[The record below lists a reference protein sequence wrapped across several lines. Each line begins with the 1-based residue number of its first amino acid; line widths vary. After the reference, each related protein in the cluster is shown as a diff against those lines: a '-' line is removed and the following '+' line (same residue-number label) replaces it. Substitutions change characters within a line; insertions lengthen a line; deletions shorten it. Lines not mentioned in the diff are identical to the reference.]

1 MKNRIKIVI
10 IAMLLC
16 VCTFIPVVS
25 LNAADENTTSSTE
38 ACEVVEYTDL
48 EEVKDYLAGKNTYPT
63 KEGYLFAGWYTA
75 DITPD
80 IASDNIATE
89 DYETIAK
96 NYALQNEIPEDVD
109 TVYALFVPAS
119 VFDVKAQLSAGLLSG
134 LDGNTKGS
142 IRFVTTVN
150 SLLYKEVGFEVSYVN
165 SKGAKKSATSSSNK
179 VYEKL
184 YAVGSTKEEFKENDT
199 EYLPT
204 EFCAVSK
211 YFKACNL
218 NNVPASDFNVP
229 FSVKPFWVTLD
240 GSKVYGKTAIKS
252 IDDYFLAE
260 DVYVSTSSADVL
272 DADGYGT
279 ENKPYATI
287 NYAFSKVKNQGTVHV
302 VGTYG
307 NEASELT
314 WVWDDHDKTANITGG
329 TIDFTTLPTVALN
342 TAGTNT
348 ASVLDVRD
356 SVTFT
361 GITLT
366 FADEQQVYAN
376 GNTLE
381 IAPDITWSNTDAY
394 IRVYGGAHTEALKSD
409 TNLILGAGQYKR
421 IFGAG
426 NYSGLTGNVNITL
439 SGSIN
444 PNIDYADHGNTY
456 TVYGSGQNNSNVVGD
471 VNISVDSEDVLFNR
485 IYGAGDNRS
494 VTGDVHIT
502 FAGKAMGVYGGGKG
516 ASATVT
522 GDTYVTMTGGWVEQI
537 FGGCDGASMTGNTN
551 VDVQGG
557 TVKRR
562 IYGGCYNDYKNYGTL
577 LPDYEWEADHN
588 ETDPYQVT
596 GHTNVSISPNTTLT
610 LDYVSDG
617 IKVDNSIYAIS
628 RYKKD
633 LLNEIGAFIL
643 NEDYYEK
650 LLSDSVFGYSG
661 AVYSDAFATRTHH
674 YLITTNGNTADGSLG
689 TVSSQSDYIRIKPC
703 RGYSAVV
710 KVEGTQEFYTE
721 SEAVFKLPELT
732 ETTEEKKI
740 TVTFSTIDPNVDKS
754 SYEARID
761 GAYYESFVEAVAV
774 APILDSKDT
783 VTVTLLKDIEMA
795 AQMNI
800 DSKIAIQNEPGT
812 DITIY
817 RGAELDKTDMF
828 NVADTGT
835 LTLAG
840 MEDRDSL
847 VLDGRTQDK
856 ADVEST
862 GSLINNA
869 GKLRIKN
876 ITLQYANKTTGN
888 GAAVISSGSSVEVE
902 NSMFA
907 SNQSTAG
914 YAGGIYVS
922 IGKASLKN
930 VEFSGNSGVDG
941 GAIRTNGTATVVSIE
956 KCKFGSKDNGN
967 IDENDGGGAIYNN
980 KASINIADTEF
991 SYNKTTGS
999 GGAIYNNGGVVVIK
1013 NSKFDYNIAT
1023 ISGGAIQ
1030 SGSPSGKLTL
1040 IASNDD
1046 IDTSAVFMNNKSQGT
1061 ATNNGGGAINV
1072 SNGTIV
1078 IDGYR
1083 FENNQAKL
1091 YGGAV
1096 RISGNSRTITGATF
1110 NGNFT
1115 TGNKG
1120 YGGALYIY
1128 GKNDVEIE
1136 DSEFKNNYTSGT
1148 TAHGGA
1154 IYINSE
1160 DVNINENIGR
1170 VNTFTD
1176 NAVNGSGSKGNH
1188 IYVNITSSQLIESPE
1203 TSIGT
1208 GTGTDENI
1216 GFGEQ

>member
-25 LNAADENTTSSTE
+25 LNAADENTTSSTD
-38 ACEVVEYTDL
+38 ACDVVEYTDL

-63 KEGYLFAGWYTA
+63 KEGYLFAGWYTT
-75 DITPD
+75 DIT
-80 IASDNIATE
+80 SDNIAKE
-89 DYETIAK
+89 DDETIARK
-96 NYALQNEIPEDVD
+96 YAIRNEIPEDVN

-119 VFDVKAQLSAGLLSG
+119 VFDVKAQLSGGLLNG
-134 LDGNTKGS
+134 LEGNTKGS

-150 SLLYKEVGFEVSYVN
+150 SLLYKEVGFEVSYIN
-165 SKGAKKSATSSSNK
+165 AKGAKKNATSSSNK

-184 YAVGSTKEEFKENDT
+184 YAVGSTTDEYKENDT

-204 EFCAVSK
+204 KFSDASK

-218 NNVPASDFNVP
+218 NNVPESDFNVP
-229 FSVKPFWVTLD
+229 FSVRAFWVTLD
-240 GSKVYGKTAIKS
+240 GSKVYGETFIKS
-252 IDDYFLAE
+252 INDYFLAE
-260 DVYVSTSSADVL
+260 DVYVSTSSVDVA

-314 WVWDDHDKTANITGG
+314 WGWDEHDKTANITGG

-342 TAGTNT
+342 TDGTKT

-366 FADEQQVYAN
+366 FVDEQQVYAN

-537 FGGCDGASMTGNTN
+537 FGGCDGASMEGNTN

-596 GHTNVSISPNTTLT
+596 GHTNVSISPNTTLK

-710 KVEGTQEFYTE
+710 NVEGTEEFYTE

-740 TVTFSTIDPNVDKS
+740 TVTFSKIDPNVDKS

-783 VTVTLLKDIEMA
+783 VTVTLLKDIEMT
-795 AQMNI
+795 AQMDI
-800 DSKIAIQNEPGT
+800 ESKIAIQNESGK
-812 DITIY
+812 DITVY
-817 RGAELDKTDMF
+817 RGAGLAETDMF
-828 NVADTGT
+828 NVTSTGT

-840 MEDRDSL
+840 VEDSDSL
-847 VLDGRTQDK
+847 VLDGRTIEDV
-856 ADVEST
+856 AVESS

-869 GKLRIKN
+869 GKLKIKN
-876 ITLQYANKTTGN
+876 TTLQYANKTTGN
-888 GAAVISSGSSVEVE
+888 GAAVESSGSSIEVE
-902 NSMFA
+902 NSMFVN
-907 SNQSTAG
+907 NQTTTG
-914 YAGGIYVS
+914 FAGGIYVGT
-922 IGKASLKN
+922 GKMSLKN
-930 VEFSGNSGVDG
+930 VEFIGNSGSDG
-941 GAIRTNGTATVVSIE
+941 GAIRTNGTSTVVSIE

-967 IDENDGGGAIYNN
+967 IDKKDGGGAIYNN
-980 KASINIADTEF
+980 KASINIVDTEF

-999 GGAIYNNGGVVVIK
+999 GGAIYNNGGVVAVK
-1013 NSKFDYNIAT
+1013 NSKFTYNTADVN
-1023 ISGGAIQ
+1023 GGAIQ
-1030 SGSPSGKLTL
+1030 NSSASGEL
-1040 IASNDD
+1040 ILSANNDNGINSLAS
-1046 IDTSAVFMNNKSQGT
+1046 FMSNESYGT
-1061 ATNNGGGAINV
+1061 ANTLYGGGAI
-1072 SNGTIV
+1072 SMTNGTVEIT
-1078 IDGYR
+1078 GYR
-1083 FENNQAKL
+1083 FENNKAKL
-1091 YGGAV
+1091 NGGAI
-1096 RISGNSRTITGATF
+1096 R
-1110 NGNFT
+1110 
-1115 TGNKG
+1115 K
-1120 YGGALYIY
+1120 
-1128 GKNDVEIE
+1128 
-1136 DSEFKNNYTSGT
+1136 TSGT
-1148 TAHGGA
+1148 LTVSCAIFDGNSTSGDTGKGGAIFVNAKNAYIISSTFDNNTTGGKNAHGGA
-1154 IYINSE
+1154 IYIGAE
-1160 DVNINENIGR
+1160 TAINENVGR

-1176 NAVNGSGSKGNH
+1176 NAVNGSGSKGND

-1208 GTGTDENI
+1208 GKEDDENI